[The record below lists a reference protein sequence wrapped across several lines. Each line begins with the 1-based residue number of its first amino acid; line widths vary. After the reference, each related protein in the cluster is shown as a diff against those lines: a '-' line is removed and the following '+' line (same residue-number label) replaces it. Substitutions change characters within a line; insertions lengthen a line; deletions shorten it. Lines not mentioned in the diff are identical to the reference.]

1 MSFVYYMFLLNTKL
15 CCHCALSEV
24 MHLLAWENWDDADE
38 PIVLGNIW
46 HDHDLIVTGDDF
58 LQTIVPYNSLLYSWA
73 IFWI

>member
-1 MSFVYYMFLLNTKL
+1 
-15 CCHCALSEV
+15 

-58 LQTIVPYNSLLYSWA
+58 LQTIVPYNSSLYSWA